1 MMRCHTNLGRDICES
16 VSALVSA
23 EDFGEVGEVILESRE
38 VSIEVMPIGL
48 GMAPDKMENDKVKLR
63 MVGGRDPGG
72 AASCHLGYQVTPKV
86 CATLPA
92 PEAGEIV

>member
-1 MMRCHTNLGRDICES
+1 MMQCHTQLGRDICES

-23 EDFGEVGEVILESRE
+23 ENFGEVGEVILEGRE
-38 VSIEVMPIGL
+38 VLIEVTPIGL
-48 GMAPDKMENDKVKLR
+48 GMAPDKMENNKVKLR

-86 CATLPA
+86 CAIFA
-92 PEAGEIV
+92 RARGG